1 MTMNHH
7 DLAMSDSIPHAY
19 NIPHAYKALFAP
31 MVPTSR
37 VQLSQRFPQE
47 SSLIKTAILKQMYTL
62 HAEDSSD
69 RLESIIN
76 SLMDESEVPR
86 DALDRFNDF
95 LLKRAKKK
103 IDKEKQSVDRGK
115 GLLRRWVEQD
125 QGIRDDES
133 WEDLLTIVNLT
144 LKSDEFGQ
152 ILFGEITP
160 EHRQKAPWLPTKPS
174 QILAAALARP
184 RQWKDVSE
192 GEEPGKRWVAQYILG
207 PLNEVLDPVWT
218 KLQLGP
224 SHPRPPLVPILTRR
238 QRYELDCQ
246 NRQAN
251 Q

>member
-37 VQLSQRFPQE
+37 VQLTQRFPQE
-47 SSLIKTAILKQMYTL
+47 SSLIKNAILKQMYTL
-62 HAEDSSD
+62 HAEDSFD

-133 WEDLLTIVNLT
+133 WEDLLTVRIGEVIILIGSFVLIVVALQIVNLT
-144 LKSDEFGQ
+144 LKSDEFGN

-192 GEEPGKRWVAQYILG
+192 GEEPGKRWAAQYILG

-218 KLQLGP
+218 KLQ
-224 SHPRPPLVPILTRR
+224 
-238 QRYELDCQ
+238 
-246 NRQAN
+246 
-251 Q
+251 

>member
-1 MTMNHH
+1 MIMTMNHH

-47 SSLIKTAILKQMYTL
+47 SSLIKDAILKQMYTL

-133 WEDLLTIVNLT
+133 WEDLLTVRIGEVDILIGPFVLIVVALYRSSTSHSRATNSA
-144 LKSDEFGQ
+144 KS
-152 ILFGEITP
+152 
-160 EHRQKAPWLPTKPS
+160 S
-174 QILAAALARP
+174 SAR
-184 RQWKDVSE
+184 
-192 GEEPGKRWVAQYILG
+192 
-207 PLNEVLDPVWT
+207 
-218 KLQLGP
+218 
-224 SHPRPPLVPILTRR
+224 SHPNIVKKPRGYLRNPVRSSPLPSRVRDNGKTSARARSQGNDGSLSISWVL
-238 QRYELDCQ
+238 
-246 NRQAN
+246 
-251 Q
+251 